1 MLRIFD
7 EKYQYDG
14 KDLGA
19 KCLDGKTTF
28 KVWSLFAKKIELCLY
43 KDNDSEVWQ
52 TKDLQR
58 ENKGV
63 WRLTF
68 DESLHGIYYD
78 YLIEI
83 DEKKVR
89 TADPYAKACGC
100 NGERSMVVDL
110 SLTNPEGFEA
120 DAAPPLQ
127 EEQIIYE
134 LHIKDFSYD
143 SESGIPK
150 QYRGK
155 YKAFT
160 VNDTKSKFPTCMKY
174 LKELGVTHVQLLP
187 FYDYGSVDEA
197 GDNKQYNWGYDPL
210 NYNVPEGSY
219 ATDVS
224 DGLVRIRE
232 CKEMIQAFHANGL
245 RVVMDVVYNHT
256 YQHDSWLQRTV
267 PDYYYRYNEDG
278 YLSNGSGCGNDV
290 AAGRAMVD
298 NYIVDSVMYW
308 AKEYHIDGFRFDLMG
323 LLTTELMNR
332 IKRRLDESFGKG
344 EKLLYGEPWSAGSSP
359 MEKGT
364 TAALKKNIHYLDDG
378 IGIFC
383 DNTRDLIKGDSFVAK
398 SPGAVN
404 GGKGLEPFL
413 LNAVSGWCDGG
424 ADFCPKSCA
433 QIINYVSAHD
443 NFTLWDKLVMS
454 MCENHNFTERNE
466 NVIAANKLAVFIY
479 FTCQGRLFMQAGEE
493 FGRTKLGDGNSY
505 RSAPELNMLKWRQ
518 TAEFSDLVEY
528 YKGLIRL
535 RKRLPGLYD
544 KSVSAAKRIRNKEI
558 VKEGVVSFLVD
569 NRNFVDNRNLTDNTD
584 SSDDKKWNELYVVY
598 NMSDSEYTFILGE
611 GVWQILVDA
620 KTADC
625 CRDVT
630 EADRSI
636 KVAAHSGMLLGR
648 LSERTQQ

>member
-7 EKYQYDG
+7 EKYRYDG

-19 KCLDGKTTF
+19 NCSDGKTTF
-28 KVWSLFAKKIELCLY
+28 KVWSPFAKKIELCLY
-43 KDNDSEVWQ
+43 KDNDYEVWQ
-52 TKDLQR
+52 TKELQR

-100 NGERSMVVDL
+100 NGKRSMVVDL
-110 SLTNPEGFEA
+110 GLTNPEGFET

-197 GDNKQYNWGYDPL
+197 GDDKQYNWGYDPL

-224 DGLVRIRE
+224 DGVVRIRE

-308 AKEYHIDGFRFDLMG
+308 AREYHIDGFRFDLMG
-323 LLTTELMNR
+323 LLTTELINR
-332 IKRRLDESFGKG
+332 IKRKLDESFGKG

-364 TAALKKNIHYLDDG
+364 MAALKKNIHYLDDG

-383 DNTRDLIKGDSFVAK
+383 DNTRDLIKGNSFVAK
-398 SPGAVN
+398 NPGAVN
-404 GGKGLEPFL
+404 GGKGLDPFL
-413 LNAVSGWCDGG
+413 LNAVNAWCGGG

-454 MCENHNFTERNE
+454 MCENPNFTERNE
-466 NVIAANKLAVFIY
+466 NVIAANKLAAFIY

-518 TAEFSDLVEY
+518 TVEFSDLVEY

-558 VKEGVVSFLVD
+558 VREGIVSFLVD
-569 NRNFVDNRNLTDNTD
+569 NRNLIENRNLVDNRD
-584 SSDDKKWNELYVVY
+584 SSDDVEWNELYVVY
-598 NMSDSEYTFILGE
+598 NMSDSEYTLILGE
-611 GVWQILVDA
+611 GVWQILADA
-620 KTADC
+620 ETADC
-625 CRDVT
+625 RRDVT